1 MVPKFLFEDPSEVW
15 TDTYKGKV
23 LCMAA
28 DETHQVPKWLVQ
40 VNERLSMCYPRL
52 EIAYA
57 HTGVFFMNVDYIGI
71 MIPPCPW

>member
-1 MVPKFLFEDPSEVW
+1 M
-15 TDTYKGKV
+15 

-28 DETHQVPKWLVQ
+28 DEALQVPKWLAQ

-52 EIAYA
+52 ELAYA

-71 MIPPCPW
+71 MIPPCP